1 VGRSYYIQTALDN
14 YFPSL
19 SNTEKKTRRPKIEPT
34 RRRGKTYILWKI
46 SLLFFVVEIFAAIF
60 LCPIFSAKLFSGQ
73 KPSLPLQHNF
83 MVPAQWYKY
92 RCTSQ
97 LRSVLFGFSDS
108 QNQIKVIKLD
118 PRPSFTLF
126 KL

>member
-1 VGRSYYIQTALDN
+1 LDN

-19 SNTEKKTRRPKIEPT
+19 SNTEKKIRRPKIEPT
-34 RRRGKTYILWKI
+34 RRRGKTYCGKYHYYF
-46 SLLFFVVEIFAAIF
+46 LLLLKFFAAIF
-60 LCPIFSAKLFSGQ
+60 LCPIFSAKLFSEQ

-97 LRSVLFGFSDS
+97 LRPVLFGFSDS

-118 PRPSFTLF
+118 P
-126 KL
+126 